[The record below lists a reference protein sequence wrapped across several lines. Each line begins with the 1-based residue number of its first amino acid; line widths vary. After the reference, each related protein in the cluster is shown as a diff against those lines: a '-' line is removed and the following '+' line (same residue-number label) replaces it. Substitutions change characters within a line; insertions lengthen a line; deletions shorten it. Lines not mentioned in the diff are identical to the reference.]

1 LTSQGRDVSMI
12 FGFLSTM
19 LMILRNEKPDLFA
32 LAFDTGAPTF
42 RHKMYESYKANRPP
56 MDEELRQQLP
66 LLYEII
72 DDLKIPQ
79 IRLDGWEADDVIGTL
94 ARQGEQSG
102 LETFMVTS
110 DKDFYQLVTDKS
122 KVYTLPFKGGEP
134 IIYDPVGVKEK
145 FGVPPEKVIDVLG
158 LAGDTSDNVPG
169 IPNVGPKTAVKLVND
184 YGDMEAV
191 LAAADQITKPKLR
204 QNLTEFADQ
213 ARLSKTLVIIDTNT
227 PVDVAPDSLVFG
239 PLNNQEAR
247 LKLADLEFSSLLKQL
262 DQLEPETIASIPLE
276 QSERK
281 YHSITTPAE
290 LSDLINILHKAELV
304 SFDTETTSV
313 DAMRAELV
321 GMSFAVEKDEAWYVS
336 VNFFKDIPA
345 DYQPPSPPL
354 LRPEATRETLYILDQ
369 LLPFLTDVNIPKTG
383 QNLKYDMLVLS
394 CYDVELKGMVF
405 DTLIASHLLNPSAR
419 QLNLDHL
426 ALTRLNK
433 RMIPI
438 SQLIGSGSKQKSMAD
453 VLLQEISDYAA
464 EDADITLQLHQIL
477 LPEIKS
483 NNLYNL
489 LSGQELPLV
498 PVLIEMEKTGVKLD
512 TGLLSE
518 MSNEFQLEIN
528 ELEKDVYELAGQSFN
543 LNSTQQLAVVLYEK
557 LGLPS
562 GKKTK
567 TGYSTNIAE
576 LERLAPVHEL
586 PRKLLRYRHLA
597 KLKSTYIDALPALI
611 HPITGRVHT
620 SYNLTIAA
628 TGRLS
633 STDPNLQ
640 NIPIRSEEGGRI
652 RSAFIA
658 GEPGWLIVAADYSQ
672 IELRIMAHLSGDER
686 LIEAFREGWDIHRST
701 AAWMSDFPPELV
713 TSDMR
718 RQAKE
723 VNFGVLYGM
732 GEFGLAQR
740 LGISMKR
747 AKEFIEQYFTNFPRV
762 KEYIEEC
769 HESARA
775 NGYVET
781 MMGRRRLLPEINA
794 KNFQVRQN
802 AQRIAINTPIQG
814 SAADLM
820 KRAMIAVHQ
829 MLKEEGFKA
838 RMLMQV
844 HDELVFEAPENEVE
858 RLAERVKAV
867 MGGAMDLVVP
877 LDVDVAW
884 GANWLEAHE

>member
-1 LTSQGRDVSMI
+1 MI
-12 FGFLSTM
+12 YGFLATI
-19 LMILRNEKPDLFA
+19 LMILRNEKPDL
-32 LAFDTGAPTF
+32 LTIAFDTGAPTF
-42 RHKMYESYKANRPP
+42 RHKMYDKYKANRPP
-56 MDEELRQQLP
+56 MDEELRQQLSP
-66 LLYEII
+66 LYEII
-72 DDLKIPQ
+72 EALKIPQ
-79 IRLDGWEADDVIGTL
+79 IHLEGWEADDVIGTL
-94 ARQGEQSG
+94 AKQGEKSG
-102 LETFMVTS
+102 FETFMVTG

-122 KVYTLPFKGGEP
+122 KVYTLNPKSGEP
-134 IIYDPVGVKEK
+134 IIYDPAGVKEK
-145 FGVPPEKVIDVLG
+145 FGVLPERVIDVMG
-158 LAGDTSDNVPG
+158 LSGDTSDNVPG
-169 IPNVGPKTAVKLVND
+169 VPNVGPKTAVQLVND
-184 YGDMEAV
+184 FGDMEAV
-191 LAAADQITKPKLR
+191 LAAADSITKPKLR
-204 QNLTEFADQ
+204 QNLIEFAEQ
-213 ARLSKTLVIIDTNT
+213 ARLSKKLVIIDTEVPLNIK
-227 PVDVAPDSLVFG
+227 PDDLTYG
-239 PLNNQEAR
+239 PLNNSEAR
-247 LKLADLEFSSLLKQL
+247 MKLADYEFSSLLKQL
-262 DQLEPETIASIPLE
+262 DQLEPETIISVSAD
-276 QSERK
+276 QSKRK
-281 YHSITTPAE
+281 YHTVTTPDE

-304 SFDTETTSV
+304 SFDTETTSI
-313 DAMRAELV
+313 DSMRAKLV
-321 GMSFAVEKDEAWYVS
+321 GMSFAIEKDEAWYLS
-336 VNFFKDIPA
+336 VNYFKDVPD
-345 DYQPPSPPL
+345 DYKAPSPPL
-354 LRPEATRETLYILDQ
+354 LRPNATREALYILDQ
-369 LLPFLTDVNIPKTG
+369 LSSFFTDANIPKTG

-394 CYDVELKGMVF
+394 CYDIEVKGMVF

-426 ALTRLNK
+426 ALTKLNV

-438 SQLIGSGSKQKSMAD
+438 TQLIGSGSKQISMAD
-453 VLLQEISDYAA
+453 VPLEEISEYAA
-464 EDADITLQLHQIL
+464 EDADIALQLHQLL

-483 NNLYNL
+483 NNLHTL
-489 LSGQELPLV
+489 LSEQEIPLV
-498 PVLIEMEKTGVKLD
+498 PVLIDMEKTGVKLD
-512 TGLLSE
+512 TDLLAE
-518 MSNEFQLEIN
+518 MSGEFQLEIESLEN
-528 ELEKDVYELAGQSFN
+528 EVYDLAGQSFN

-557 LGLPS
+557 LGLPA

-567 TGYSTNIAE
+567 TGYSTNISE

-586 PRKLLRYRHLA
+586 PRKLLRYRHLT

-658 GEPGWLIVAADYSQ
+658 GEPDWLIVAADYSQ

-686 LIEAFREGWDIHRST
+686 LIEAFNEGWDIHRST
-701 AAWMSDFPPELV
+701 AAWMNDFPPELV

-747 AKEFIEQYFTNFPRV
+747 AKDFIAQYFANFPRV
-762 KEYIEEC
+762 KEYIDEV
-769 HESARA
+769 HEAARV

-794 KNFQVRQN
+794 KNFQIRQN

-820 KRAMIAVHQ
+820 KRAMIAIYY
-829 MLKEEGFKA
+829 MLKEKNFQA

-858 RLAERVKAV
+858 RLAERVKTV

-884 GANWLEAHE
+884 GSNWLEAHE